1 MTHGPWRVLAFTI
14 VISGLAAPPAAGQT
28 QHRDP
33 SSAVRAGDRVII
45 TANNTRIPGR
55 VTAVSASIIT
65 LAAKASLFEGA
76 DPRAGTI
83 GLSVPVN
90 RIEQIQRADSL
101 WNGFLLGFAAGAVPG
116 AIVGQV
122 SCGEGPTGT
131 CARGATI
138 GIMLFGGLGGA
149 IGAGIDEALKKTIY
163 RRAAGTVTVGAH
175 QGAFGVRL
183 RF

>member
-1 MTHGPWRVLAFTI
+1 MTHGPSTVLALAM
-14 VISGLAAPPAAGQT
+14 VISGLAARPAAGQT
-28 QHRDP
+28 QHSDP
-33 SSAVRAGDRVII
+33 SSTVRPGDRVIV

-65 LAAKASLFEGA
+65 LAARASLFEGT

-83 GLSVPVN
+83 ALSVPVN
-90 RIEQIQRADSL
+90 RIERIQRADSL
-101 WNGFLLGFAAGAVPG
+101 WNGFLIGFAAGAVPG

-122 SCGEGPTGT
+122 SCGEGPAGT

-149 IGAGIDEALKKTIY
+149 IGAGIDETLKKTIY
-163 RRAAGTVTVGAH
+163 RRGPGTVTVGAR

>member
-1 MTHGPWRVLAFTI
+1 MTHGLSTVLGLTF
-14 VISGLAAPPAAGQT
+14 VLSFLAAPPAAGQT
-28 QHRDP
+28 QHSDP
-33 SSAVRAGDRVII
+33 SSTVRAGDRVII
-45 TANNTRIPGR
+45 TANNTRIPGL
-55 VTAVSASIIT
+55 VTAVSTSAVT
-65 LAAKASLFEGA
+65 LTVKASLFEGT

-83 GLSVPVN
+83 ALSVPVN
-90 RIEQIQRADSL
+90 RIESIQRADSL
-101 WNGFLLGFAAGAVPG
+101 WNGFLIGFAAGAVPG

-138 GIMLFGGLGGA
+138 GIMLFGGLGGV
-149 IGAGIDEALKKTIY
+149 IGAGIDETLKKTIY